1 MHLHHLTV
9 QAFGPFAHTENV
21 DFDDLAGA
29 GLFLMRGDT
38 GAGKT
43 SVLDAVCFALY
54 GTVPGVRPTHRLR
67 SDHAPASTRTEV
79 VLEFSAAGRRLR
91 ITRTP
96 KQSRPSSRAKSGTAT
111 SEATVQLHEQAGT
124 SDGAA
129 VWEQVCAN
137 HQDAAKEIEAAIGL
151 SKEQFCQVVLL
162 PQGDFAKF
170 LRADAKDRAALLR
183 QLFGTGR
190 FQELQAWLLRRAR
203 AAKDDMDKV
212 STAVAHLSERIDQA
226 AGLHA
231 QGPDTEQE
239 QPPRPDTHHHA
250 ETLGWASGLLTRAH
264 DASAT
269 AQAEVDSSDDTYRKA
284 KQHQEESADL
294 AVRQDRHRQALAQ
307 RAALDYQAA
316 DHPRLREQLDQG
328 GRAEPLRPLLDG
340 LERTALALKKAHAAE
355 ETTRT
360 RIGPAHTHAEIPQLQ
375 MAHAEHHALR
385 GHAQGLLPDEQRH
398 AELGAQMAELSKK
411 EESAQADHD
420 EAAQWL
426 EAWPA
431 VQAEHTERLEALGKA
446 ADRVPQLEREAQT
459 LAVQLDAARKRDTLA
474 ARLATAEKCETS
486 CETKALHTKKA
497 WLDLRE
503 RRLDGMAGELAAELA
518 DGTPCAVCG
527 STVHPAP
534 AQMKAD
540 QPTRESE
547 EKARGAYD
555 RAEAA
560 HGKAARARSDL
571 AEQHAQALGA
581 AGTTPVEEVETQLQA
596 DRAVHQAACDQ
607 AGELAPAQAEL
618 ARLQGECD
626 TRAVLCQEAKARL
639 TECQARHKALAQQQQ
654 TIAAA
659 LDTARAG
666 AATLDDRIA
675 ELTRTAEH
683 LAGAIAAAQA
693 TAVAADRH
701 RDARAAADDAAHDA
715 GFATREEAAAALHPA
730 ALLQQWRDELEQ
742 WGKDDAVVTDT
753 MKTQTLIEA
762 SFQPPAD
769 LQAAADALLEAETRV
784 KNAAGVSR
792 QAHDRIAD
800 LTRLV
805 ADLAARLTDL
815 EPLQA
820 RYSIADRLARIA
832 SAADGT
838 NTLSMELEAYVLAAR
853 LEEIAEAANARL
865 QAMTSDRYLL
875 VHSDE
880 KDIGRRGR
888 LKAGLGLRVLDT
900 WTGTIRETST
910 LSGGETF
917 TASLALALGL
927 ADVVTQEASG
937 RPLGTLFIDEGFGTL
952 DEQNLQDVMDVLDQ
966 LRAGD
971 RTVGIVSHV
980 AELGRRIPSQLRVIK
995 QRNGS
1000 TLSLMADADL

>member
-21 DFDDLAGA
+21 DFDALASA
-29 GLFLMRGDT
+29 GLFLLRGDT

-67 SDHAPASTRTEV
+67 SDHAPAGTRTKV
-79 VLEFSAAGRRLR
+79 VLEFSAAGRRLK

-96 KQSRPSSRAKSGTAT
+96 KQSRPSTRAKSGTAT
-111 SEATVQLHEQAGT
+111 AEATVELHQRTGT
-124 SDGAA
+124 SHGAG
-129 VWEQVCAN
+129 VWEPVCAT
-137 HQDAAKEIEAAIGL
+137 HQDTAKEIEAALGL

-190 FQELQAWLLRRAR
+190 FQELQVWLSKRAK
-203 AAKDDMDKV
+203 AAKDDLDKV
-212 STAVAHLSERIDQA
+212 STAVEHLSERIDQA
-226 AGLHA
+226 AGPFVQDSGA
-231 QGPDTEQE
+231 VGGRPVRPQA
-239 QPPRPDTHHHA
+239 PRPA
-250 ETLGWASGLLTRAH
+250 ETLVWARSLLTRAH
-264 DASAT
+264 DTSAAT
-269 AQAEVDSSDDTYRKA
+269 QAQVESSDDAYRKA
-284 KQHQEESADL
+284 GRHQQECADL
-294 AVRQDRHRQALAQ
+294 AARQDRHQKALGR
-307 RAALDYQAA
+307 RAALDDQAA
-316 DHPRLREQLDQG
+316 DHPRLREQLDLG
-328 GRAEPLRPLLDG
+328 SRAEPLRPLLDG
-340 LERTALALKKAHAAE
+340 LERTALALKKAHTAE
-355 ETTRT
+355 EAART
-360 RIGPAHTHAEIPQLQ
+360 HLSPAHTRAEIPQLQ
-375 MAHAEHHALR
+375 LAHDEHHVLR

-398 AELGAQMAELSKK
+398 TELAAQMAELDGKQH
-411 EESAQADHD
+411 EAQADHD

-431 VQAEHTERLEALGKA
+431 VQAGHIERVQALSKA
-446 ADRVPQLEREAQT
+446 ADRVPQLDREAET
-459 LAVQLDAARKRDTLA
+459 LDVQLQAARSRDALA
-474 ARLATAEKCETS
+474 TQLATAEKAESTR
-486 CETKALHTKKA
+486 ETKALQAKEA

-518 DGTPCAVCG
+518 DGTPCTVCG
-527 STVHPAP
+527 SPVHPAP
-534 AQMKAD
+534 APLRAD
-540 QPTRESE
+540 QPTRENE
-547 EKARGAYD
+547 DKARAAHE

-560 HGKAARARSDL
+560 HSKAARARSDL

-581 AGTTPVEEVETQLQA
+581 AGATPIEQVETLLQA
-596 DRAVHQAACDQ
+596 ARTAHLAACEQ
-607 AGELAPAQAEL
+607 AGELVPAQAEL
-618 ARLQGECD
+618 ARLRGEFD
-626 TRAVLCQEAKARL
+626 TRTALRQEAKDRL
-639 TECQARHKALAQQQQ
+639 TECRARHRALAQQQHA
-654 TIAAA
+654 IAVS

-675 ELTRTAEH
+675 ELSRTAEH
-683 LAGAIAAAQA
+683 LAGAIDAAQA
-693 TAVAADRH
+693 TAIAADRCQEA
-701 RDARAAADDAAHDA
+701 RDAADDAARGA
-715 GFATREEAAAALHPA
+715 GFPTREDAAAALHPA
-730 ALLQQWRDELEQ
+730 TLPQQWREELEQ
-742 WGKDDAVVTDT
+742 WGKDDAVVTDSL
-753 MKTQTLIEA
+753 KTQSLIAA
-762 SFQPPAD
+762 SLQPPAD

-784 KNAAGVSR
+784 KNAAGASR
-792 QAHDRIAD
+792 QAHDRVTD

-805 ADLAARLTDL
+805 TDLAARLTDL

-820 RYSIADRLARIA
+820 RHALADRLARIV

-900 WTGTIRETST
+900 WTGTLRETST

-927 ADVVTQEASG
+927 ADVVTHEAGG

-971 RTVGIVSHV
+971 RAVGIVSHV

-1000 TLSLMADADL
+1000 TLSLIADADL